1 MKIKGFAERICVE
14 IGKGGKKMLEL
25 LMAAGMLFG
34 AMVGLPVLY
43 LIIERAQE
51 KAYLAARKRI
61 MKEVQDNAHR
71 DRRAS

>member
-1 MKIKGFAERICVE
+1 
-14 IGKGGKKMLEL
+14 MLEL